1 MEEMVD
7 DSPLAIFDGR
17 TVLVTGHTGFKGTW
31 LSLWLKMLGARV
43 VGLSLAPPQGE
54 PSMFESVRLE
64 GKITNII
71 GDICDREMV
80 REIIHEH
87 RPSIVIHMAAQ
98 TLVNRSYRE
107 PRETFDTNVLGTI
120 NILEAIRMEGGVK
133 ACTVVTSDKC
143 YSNDGRDRAYVEED
157 CLGGKDPYSASKAA
171 AEIVTASYRWSYFST
186 PDNAMALSTARAGN
200 VIGGGDWAE
209 DRIVPDIVRGLL
221 TGKSIPVRNPASVRP
236 WQHVLEPLN
245 GYLMLTAKMFQEN
258 ETFSGPWNFGPDHRN
273 CTVQDL
279 VERFIKSW
287 GEGSWVYSGK
297 ASDRQKEARTLR
309 LDSTKAKR
317 CLGWRPQLLLDQA
330 VDLTVDWYKADTS
343 ESYDMGEFSEQ
354 QIREYSSMST
364 TESRE

>member
-1 MEEMVD
+1 
-7 DSPLAIFDGR
+7 
-17 TVLVTGHTGFKGTW
+17 
-31 LSLWLKMLGARV
+31 
-43 VGLSLAPPQGE
+43 
-54 PSMFESVRLE
+54 
-64 GKITNII
+64 
-71 GDICDREMV
+71 
-80 REIIHEH
+80 
-87 RPSIVIHMAAQ
+87 
-98 TLVNRSYRE
+98 
-107 PRETFDTNVLGTI
+107 
-120 NILEAIRMEGGVK
+120 
-133 ACTVVTSDKC
+133 
-143 YSNDGRDRAYVEED
+143 
-157 CLGGKDPYSASKAA
+157 
-171 AEIVTASYRWSYFST
+171 VTASYRWSYFST

-258 ETFSGPWNFGPDHRN
+258 DTFSGPWNFGPDHRN

-317 CLGWRPQLLLDQA
+317 GLGWRPQLLLDQA